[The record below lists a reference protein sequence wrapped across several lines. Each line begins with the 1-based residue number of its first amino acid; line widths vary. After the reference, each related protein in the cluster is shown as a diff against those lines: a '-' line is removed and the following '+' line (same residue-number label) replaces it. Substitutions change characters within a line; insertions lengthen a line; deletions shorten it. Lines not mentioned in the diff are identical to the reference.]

1 MGRSRALLVFVGLLI
16 IGGILGAGGSY
27 VWAKGSTA
35 SAVVTN
41 RAADRIF
48 ASTVASGTQPAASRS
63 LAPAAAPAVT
73 INLQPGANTESQIL
87 EAVYKKVNPSVVKI
101 VNLAQAQSRR
111 FRSLGVMPQSE
122 GSGFVWDN
130 QGHIVTND
138 HVVEGAD
145 QLQVT
150 FADGTIADAQ
160 LVGTDPGS
168 DLAVIKVDPAS
179 TPLVPVETG
188 DMSQVQVGEMAI
200 AIGNPFGFEG
210 TMTRGIVSA
219 LGRSITSQTTFSI
232 PEAIQTDASIN
243 PGNSGGPLL
252 NEQGQVIG
260 VNDQIESASGSNSGV
275 GFAIPIS
282 IVQRVAPAL
291 IQTGNYQHAYL
302 GFSGETYSKVW
313 AKTLG
318 LPVNAKG
325 VYVQDIV
332 SGGPAEHSG
341 LRAGSADTS
350 VLLSLD
356 RTGPVYLQSGGDLIT
371 AIDGQPITKM
381 EDLLMYLEE
390 KTSPGQTIKL
400 TVLRDG
406 KPLTLTV
413 TLDARSGPT
422 GA

>member
-1 MGRSRALLVFVGLLI
+1 MGRSRALLLFVGLLI
-16 IGGILGAGGSY
+16 IGGILIAGGLY
-27 VWAKGSTA
+27 VWAKGATA
-35 SAVVTN
+35 SGIVMN
-41 RAADRIF
+41 RAANRVF
-48 ASTVASGTQPAASRS
+48 TSAAVTGTQPVSNRS
-63 LAPAAAPAVT
+63 VAPAAAAAVT
-73 INLQPGANTESQIL
+73 INIQPGANVESQIL

-101 VNLAQAQSRR
+101 VNLAQPQSRR
-111 FRSLGVMPQSE
+111 LRSLGVMPQSE
-122 GSGFVWDN
+122 GSGFVWDS
-130 QGHIVTND
+130 QGDIVTND

-179 TPLVPVETG
+179 TTLVPVELG

-200 AIGNPFGFEG
+200 AIGNPFGYEG

-219 LGRSITSQTTFSI
+219 LGRNISSQTTFSI

-275 GFAIPIS
+275 GFAIPVS

-291 IQTGNYQHAYL
+291 IQNGSYQHAYL

-313 AKTLG
+313 AKALG
-318 LPVNAKG
+318 LPANAKG
-325 VYVQDIV
+325 VYVFDVIAG
-332 SGGPAEHSG
+332 SPAERSG
-341 LRAGSADTS
+341 LRGGNTDTS

-356 RTGPVYLQSGGDLIT
+356 RTGLVYLQSGGDLIT
-371 AIDGQPITKM
+371 AIDGQPITKI

-390 KTSPGQTIKL
+390 KTSPGQTVKL
-400 TVLRDG
+400 TVLRNG
-406 KPLTLTV
+406 KPVTFSV

>member
-1 MGRSRALLVFVGLLI
+1 MARSRALLVFVGLLI

-27 VWAKGSTA
+27 VWAKGSAA
-35 SAVVTN
+35 SSAVTN
-41 RAADRIF
+41 R
-48 ASTVASGTQPAASRS
+48 VASRTFAPATATGLQPVSSRS
-63 LAPAAAPAVT
+63 PVPAAAAGLT
-73 INLQPGANTESQIL
+73 ISIQPGANTESQIL

-101 VNLAQAQSRR
+101 VNLAQPQSRR
-111 FRSLGVMPQSE
+111 FRSLGAIPQGE
-122 GSGFVWDN
+122 GSGFVWDT

-168 DLAVIKVDPAS
+168 DLAVIKVDPAA
-179 TPLVPVETG
+179 TTLAPVELG

-200 AIGNPFGFEG
+200 AIGNPFGYEG

-219 LGRSITSQTTFSI
+219 LGRSIASQTSFSI

-275 GFAIPIS
+275 GFAIPVS
-282 IVQRVAPAL
+282 ILQRVAPVL
-291 IQTGNYQHAYL
+291 IKMGSYQHAYL

-318 LPVNAKG
+318 LPANAKG
-325 VYVQDIV
+325 VYVLDVV
-332 SGGPAEHSG
+332 SGGPAESSG
-341 LRAGSADTS
+341 LRAGSTDTS

-371 AIDGQPITKM
+371 AIDGRSISKI
-381 EDLLMYLEE
+381 EDLLVYLEE
-390 KTSPGQTIKL
+390 TTSPGQTVKL
-400 TVLRDG
+400 TVLRHG

-413 TLDARSGPT
+413 TLDARSGPA

>member
-1 MGRSRALLVFVGLLI
+1 MRRSRTLFVFVGLLI

-27 VWAKGSTA
+27 VWARGSAASDAVTNRVASRTFTLGAATGMQPVSNRSLAPTTA
-35 SAVVTN
+35 SAVT
-41 RAADRIF
+41 I
-48 ASTVASGTQPAASRS
+48 ST
-63 LAPAAAPAVT
+63 
-73 INLQPGANTESQIL
+73 QPGANPESQIL

-101 VNLAQAQSRR
+101 VNLAQPQSRR
-111 FRSLGVMPQSE
+111 FRSLGIMPQSE
-122 GSGFVWDN
+122 GSGFVWDS

-150 FADGTIADAQ
+150 FADGTITDAQ

-168 DLAVIKVDPAS
+168 DLAVIKVDPAN
-179 TPLVPVETG
+179 TTLVPVELG

-219 LGRSITSQTTFSI
+219 LGRSIASQTSFSI

-282 IVQRVAPAL
+282 MVQRVAPAL
-291 IQTGNYQHAYL
+291 IKTGNYQHAYL

-313 AKTLG
+313 AKMLG
-318 LPVNAKG
+318 LPAKAKG
-325 VYVQDIV
+325 VYVLDV
-332 SGGPAEHSG
+332 LSGGPAESSG
-341 LRAGSADTS
+341 LRAGSTDTS
-350 VLLSLD
+350 VLLSFD

-371 AIDGQPITKM
+371 AIDGRPITKM

-406 KPLTLTV
+406 KPLTLSV